1 MAEGEADVVT
11 SGFAQAVEA
20 YHLAAAEFVKGNPE
34 PYKKL
39 FSQRDDVTLGNP
51 FGPVSRGWSQVAE
64 TRGRAATHYRD
75 EEVTGFENVATY
87 ETPDLA
93 YIVEVER
100 FRAKMGGSEEITSV
114 ALRTTS
120 ILRPED
126 GAWKIA
132 HRHADPITSVRPVE
146 SVVQK

>member
-1 MAEGEADVVT
+1 MAVSDFG
-11 SGFAQAVEA
+11 QAVEA

-39 FSQRDDVTLGNP
+39 FSQRKDVTLGNP
-51 FGPVSRGWSQVAE
+51 FGPFRRGWSQVAE
-64 TRGRAATHYRD
+64 TMELAATHYED
-75 EEVTGFENVATY
+75 GEVTGFENVATY
-87 ETPDLA
+87 VTPDLG

-100 FRAKMGGSEEITSV
+100 FRAKMGGNEEMAPV

-120 ILRPED
+120 VLRPED
-126 GAWKIA
+126 GVWKIV
-132 HRHADPITSVRPVE
+132 HRHADPITSARPVE

>member
-1 MAEGEADVVT
+1 MAASDFG
-11 SGFAQAVEA
+11 QAVEA

-39 FSQRDDVTLGNP
+39 FSQREDVTLGNP
-51 FGPVSRGWSQVAE
+51 FGPVRRGWSQVAE
-64 TRGRAATHYRD
+64 TMELAATHYKD
-75 EEVTGFENVATY
+75 GEVTGFENVATY
-87 ETPDLA
+87 VTPDLA

-100 FRAKMGGSEEITSV
+100 FRAKMGGSEEMASV

-120 ILRPED
+120 ILRPDD
-126 GAWKIA
+126 GVWKIV
-132 HRHADPITSVRPVE
+132 HRHADPITSARPVE